1 MIEDLK
7 SGAIALLGEA
17 TFWKVYD
24 LCVKY
29 MDLPVQSDSTFNLVQ
44 VQQVLLHTADYC
56 SRNSSSSNS
65 SSITTNSSFSHYQL
79 ANYIIYTILLD
90 ALRCRNWRASCWRA
104 AAVWRWPA
112 MWSLK

>member
-44 VQQVLLHTADYC
+44 VQYVLLHTAYY
-56 SRNSSSSNS
+56 SINSSSSTPSSNS
-65 SSITTNSSFSHYQL
+65 SSFTTNC
-79 ANYIIYTILLD
+79 TI
-90 ALRCRNWRASCWRA
+90 C
-104 AAVWRWPA
+104 
-112 MWSLK
+112 MIM